1 MKRFLLSIFA
11 IGVMSLSATFT
22 ASAADKIRVVVS
34 FSILK
39 DLVEQIGRDAVVVE
53 TIIPNNAEPHSF
65 EYTPDSIRK
74 LLNSQL
80 FVINGLGFE
89 PWADKLLRASNYQGQ
104 KLVASKGIKALPL
117 RSHGGYDPHAWQDVE
132 NVILYVKNIADALAE
147 VQPEKQDYFKSNEA
161 AYSSQLKRLH
171 ETITL
176 TFQNIPESQ
185 RRAATNHEAFTYY
198 GDAYGITFYG
208 MKVSPVIAEDAK
220 SLSSLIQKLKADRVR
235 AIFLE
240 GVDASRLASQVSKE
254 TGIKIGGTLISD
266 TLYDG
271 KKTVTYL
278 EMMRS
283 NTKTIADAL
292 R

>member
-11 IGVMSLSATFT
+11 IGIMSLSAIFP
-22 ASAADKIRVVVS
+22 AGAADKIRVVVS

-39 DLVEQIGRDAVVVE
+39 DLVEKIGRDAVVVE

-89 PWADKLLRASNYQGQ
+89 PWADRLLRASNYQGQ

-147 VQPEKQDYFKSNEA
+147 VQPEKRDYFKGNEV

-171 ETITL
+171 ETIIS

-240 GVDASRLASQVSKE
+240 GVDASRLASQVSRE
-254 TGIKIGGTLISD
+254 TGIKIGGTLLSD
-266 TLYDG
+266 TLYNG
-271 KKTVTYL
+271 KKAVTYL